1 MLCWDYL
8 VRYYCGQYCANS
20 CLYFF
25 FFGNV
30 PFTVVIMPDFLCALT
45 RIFLLGYY
53 WQILLVS
60 FAESCLQAV
69 HSAEF
74 DRGQRD
80 IGQPLE
86 LRLWTDQ
93 LLRRGMLFGKT
104 SQWLL

>member
-1 MLCWDYL
+1 
-8 VRYYCGQYCANS
+8 
-20 CLYFF
+20 
-25 FFGNV
+25 
-30 PFTVVIMPDFLCALT
+30 
-45 RIFLLGYY
+45 
-53 WQILLVS
+53 
-60 FAESCLQAV
+60 LQAV